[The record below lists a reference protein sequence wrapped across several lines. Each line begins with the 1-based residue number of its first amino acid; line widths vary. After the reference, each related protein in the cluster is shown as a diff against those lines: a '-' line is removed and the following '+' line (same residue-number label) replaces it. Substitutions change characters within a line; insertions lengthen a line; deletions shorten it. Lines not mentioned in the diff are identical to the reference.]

1 MNTPLDDNIVKTFI
15 VAGVFIRKD
24 DKYLLVQEK
33 QQKAY
38 GLWNWPAGK
47 VEVGYSIEE
56 TAIKEAKE
64 ECGFDVA
71 LIEKVGVYHDNIK
84 APVQHLFKAEIT
96 GGELQIPED
105 EILDARWFSYQEIVA
120 MKDKLRGSWVISA
133 VENLEKSNNL

>member
-38 GLWNWPAGK
+38 GLWNWPSGK
-47 VEVGYSIEE
+47 VEVGFSIED

-120 MKDKLRGSWVISA
+120 MKDKLRGSWVISG
-133 VENLEKSNNL
+133 VEEPEAIR